1 MALRG
6 GAPGGSAPD
15 GDAPGGSAH
24 RGALRQPSVLQLLAP
39 KWRAARR
46 RMGSE
51 GTAFRV
57 AVMSSVGLIFF
68 AIVFGIIYR
77 VLGHFRAT
85 PGVGDLLAG
94 KMLALLLLAFLS
106 ILLLSNIIT
115 ALSSFFLARDL
126 ELLSAAPVDGLRVYS
141 ARFIETIVNSSWM
154 VVLILVPILLAFAV
168 SYGFS
173 LAFLAVTVVA
183 LASFLVLPA
192 VVGTALTLVLVN
204 VFPARR
210 ARDLLALIALLGA
223 AALILLF
230 RLLRPEQLARP
241 EGFRNLVDFIASLQ
255 TPQSPWLPS
264 EWAAQAILAPL
275 GTAGGMDLFPLLL
288 LVSTAAAFFVM
299 GAWLHGRLYSDG
311 LSRSQEGAEL
321 QDGEGARQRRPLES
335 WLGALPVTPR
345 SLVAKDIRSFF
356 RDTTQWSQ
364 LILLAVL
371 VAVYVYNIKVLPLF
385 SGEEVGFFLVNV
397 VSFLNL
403 GLAGFVLAAI
413 AARFLFPAISLEG
426 RTLWLLRSSPLDL
439 RALLWSKYWVG
450 ITPLLVLALALTVG
464 TNMILRV
471 SGFMMVLSVVTII
484 VMTFA
489 IGSMAL
495 GFGALFP
502 KFDTE
507 NPAEIP
513 TSFGGLVF
521 MMTAVAYL
529 GVTIALQAWPVY
541 AILRARQDG
550 MVVGGQLTWLVA
562 SLAAALLISL
572 VAIFLPLRI
581 AARRIEALE

>member
-1 MALRG
+1 L
-6 GAPGGSAPD
+6 STTF
-15 GDAPGGSAH
+15 
-24 RGALRQPSVLQLLAP
+24 RQPSVLTLLAP

-46 RMGSE
+46 RLGSE
-51 GTAFRV
+51 STALRV
-57 AVMSSVGLIFF
+57 GVMGFVALIFF
-68 AIVFGIIYR
+68 SIVFGIIYR
-77 VLGHFRAT
+77 VLGHFRAA
-85 PGVGDLLAG
+85 PGVGDLLAAKLLG
-94 KMLALLLLAFLS
+94 LLLLAFLS

-126 ELLSAAPVDGLRVYS
+126 ELLSAAPVDGLRIYT

-154 VVLILVPILLAFAV
+154 VVLILMPILLAFAV

-173 LAFLAVTVVA
+173 FAFLAVTVVSLSA
-183 LASFLVLPA
+183 FLVLPA

-210 ARDLLALIALLGA
+210 ARDLLALIALFGA
-223 AALILLF
+223 AALIMLF

-255 TPQSPWLPS
+255 TPQSAWLPS

-275 GTAGGMDLFPLLL
+275 AAGEGMDLFPLLL

-299 GAWLHGRLYSDG
+299 GAWLHGRMYRDG

-321 QDGEGARQRRPLES
+321 QDGEGAKQRRRLES

-345 SLVAKDIRSFF
+345 SLVAKDIRTFF

-426 RTLWLLRSSPLDL
+426 RTLWLLRSSPLAL
-439 RALLWSKYWVG
+439 RSLLWSKFWVG
-450 ITPLLVLALALTVG
+450 ITPLLVLALALTVT
-464 TNMILRV
+464 TNVILRV
-471 SGFMMVLSVVTII
+471 SGFMMVLSVATII
-484 VMTFA
+484 IMTFA
-489 IGSMAL
+489 IGAMAL

-521 MMTAVAYL
+521 MMTATAYL
-529 GVTIALQAWPVY
+529 GATISLQAWPVY
-541 AILRARQDG
+541 AILRAGQDG
-550 MVVGGQLTWLVA
+550 LATQGQLTWLVV
-562 SLAAALLISL
+562 SLGLALLLSL
-572 VAIFLPLRI
+572 VAIVLPLRI
-581 AARRIEALE
+581 AVRRIEVLEP